1 MFGAVEAW
9 FYQTLGGIRLDL
21 SLPEPDS
28 LAIAPYFDSPLK
40 HWRAIRAIPAGR
52 VVSAGRK
59 KDNSIEWEVEIP
71 ANSLARLSL
80 SVTGKPPAGVRENGR
95 ELREGA
101 IPGIHGI
108 EAHDD
113 RLDLV
118 VGSGRYEFV
127 LDLPE
132 NRG

>member
-1 MFGAVEAW
+1 V
-9 FYQTLGGIRLDL
+9 I
-21 SLPEPDS
+21 
-28 LAIAPYFDSPLK
+28 
-40 HWRAIRAIPAGR
+40 
-52 VVSAGRK
+52 SAGRK
-59 KDNSIEWEVEIP
+59 KDHSIEWEVEIP
-71 ANSLARLSL
+71 ANSRARLSL
-80 SVTGKPPAGVRENGR
+80 SVGGKLPAGIRESGR

-101 IPGIHGI
+101 IPGIRGI

-132 NRG
+132 DWE